1 MCLHFIH
8 DLCSNASMP
17 NDAEAYEYFWLIVFV
32 AVILGLAMS

>member
-1 MCLHFIH
+1 
-8 DLCSNASMP
+8 MP